1 MSDGRGPELS
11 QSISVYNE
19 ERRVL
24 QFELKECS
32 VVVGVRIR
40 PFNDR
45 EKALNAQAQSSFL
58 ILKLSA
64 SFAWT
69 LMVPPPFCRILL
81 RWRWNLARAR
91 RQTMIIERLRKA
103 FAVMFK

>member
-1 MSDGRGPELS
+1 MAEDWSSVSDTC
-11 QSISVYNE
+11 VF
-19 ERRVL
+19 
-24 QFELKECS
+24 QFVKECS

-45 EKALNAQAQSSFL
+45 EKALNAQVQLESELS
-58 ILKLSA
+58 LSA

-91 RQTMIIERLRKA
+91 RQRLIGRLLNIVHKA
-103 FAVMFK
+103 